1 MPIMNPSPA
10 IFASPGTAMADV
22 KKNSK
27 KVAEPFRFF
36 TIRPLRAASASAKPH
51 LADHNGT
58 IVLLERN

>member
-1 MPIMNPSPA
+1 
-10 IFASPGTAMADV
+10 MADV